1 MGMVEGKLHVLKEE
15 LQFRRLLPSLTL
27 GVVMGITEVIY
38 ALSVGSLLFSGDLTP
53 YLFRGIGVA
62 LTTATIM
69 LIGISLGTSIRGV
82 TGSLQDSPAVLLA
95 IIVSSLVATLP
106 LADTGA
112 RLTTILVSIAVVT
125 LATGMMF
132 LALGILK
139 LGSLIRFLPYPVLG
153 GFLAGTGW
161 LLVKGSIGV
170 MTGLSLTLENIPALI
185 QPEKLILWVSG
196 TAFALILFFSLRRIK
211 HYLVMPTVLL
221 IVIGLFYGALSVT
234 GTSIAEAADQGLL
247 IGEVSSEAG
256 IQLLNLESLMATD
269 WAAIWKQAGNIGI
282 ILAISV
288 VSLLLNSSAL
298 ELAFQQDVDL
308 NHELRIAGLTN
319 IFSGICGGTVGYH
332 ALDISTLCGRAGS
345 RSRIPG
351 LIAGAICA
359 VVLLAGLP
367 LLAFYP
373 KPILGGLL
381 FFMGM
386 SFLVEW
392 VVDGWSRLPRADY
405 AVVLLILVVIGVT
418 DFIVGV
424 AIGLTAMIVL
434 FVLRY
439 SRINVVR
446 DSLTGAEIKSTV
458 ERYAHHRRELR
469 KLGEHISILKL
480 QGYIFFGTAHALF
493 EQIQARV
500 NDTDRPSVR
509 YIILD
514 FRRVTGLDSSAAI
527 SFVKVLQLAEAGEI
541 HLLLTN
547 VPEDIRQQLEL
558 AGLFEGDHRATIF
571 SDLDHGLEWCENHLL
586 EAEMVTIRLF
596 PDTLQLQLAQ
606 SGFKK
611 TDASRLMKFLEM
623 AHFEKGDAL
632 IRQGDKADDLFF
644 IESGSV
650 SVYLELEDDKRMRL
664 QTMGMGTIVGELGLY
679 LGSTRSASVIADAP
693 TVAYRLTQKSL
704 LEMKKKEA
712 KLATAF
718 HEFIVRMLSE
728 RLVAA
733 NRLIEEIQ
741 K

>member
-1 MGMVEGKLHVLKEE
+1 MVEGKLHVLKEE
-15 LQFRRLLPSLTL
+15 LQLRRLLPSLTL

-53 YLFRGIGVA
+53 YLFRGIGIA

-69 LIGISLGTSIRGV
+69 LIGISLGSAIRGV

-106 LADTGA
+106 FSDTEA
-112 RLTTILVSIAVVT
+112 RLTTIFVTIAVVT
-125 LATGMMF
+125 ITTGILF
-132 LALGILK
+132 LALGVLK

-170 MTGLSLTLENIPALI
+170 MTGLSLTIENIPALI
-185 QPEKLILWVSG
+185 QPGKLILWVSG
-196 TAFALILFFSLRRIK
+196 TAFAFILFFSLRRIK
-211 HYLVMPTVLL
+211 HYLVMPMVLL
-221 IVIGLFYGALSVT
+221 IVIVLFYLVLSLT
-234 GTSIAEAADQGLL
+234 GTSIADAADQGFL
-247 IGEVSSEAG
+247 IGEVSSEATV
-256 IQLLNLESLMATD
+256 QLLNLESLISTD
-269 WAAIWKQAGNIGI
+269 WTAIWKQAGNIGI

-308 NHELRIAGLTN
+308 NHELRVAGLAN

-405 AVVLLILVVIGVT
+405 VVVLLILVVIGVA

-424 AIGLTAMIVL
+424 AIGLVAMIVL

-480 QGYIFFGTAHALF
+480 QGYIFFGTAHALL

-500 NDTDRPSVR
+500 NDTDSPSVR

-527 SFVKVLQLAEAGEI
+527 SFVKVMQLAEAGEI

-547 VPEDIRQQLEL
+547 VPDDIRQQLEL
-558 AGLFEGDHRATIF
+558 AGLFEGDHRATVF

-586 EAEMVTIRLF
+586 ETEMVTIRLF

-623 AHFEKGDAL
+623 ARFERGDTL
-632 IRQGDKADDLFF
+632 IRQGDKAEDLYF

-650 SVYLELEDDKRMRL
+650 SVYLELEDDKRIRL

-679 LGSTRSASVIADAP
+679 LGSTRSASVVAESP
-693 TVAYRLTQKSL
+693 TVAYRLTQASL

-712 KLATAF
+712 KLAAAF

-728 RLVAA
+728 RLVTA
-733 NRLIEEIQ
+733 NRLIEEMQ